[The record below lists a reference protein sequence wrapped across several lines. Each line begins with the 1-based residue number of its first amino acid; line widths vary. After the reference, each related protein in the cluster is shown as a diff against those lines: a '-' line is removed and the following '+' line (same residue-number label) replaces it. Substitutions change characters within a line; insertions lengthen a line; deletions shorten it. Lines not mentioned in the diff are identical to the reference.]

1 MNGKKWKIIRNS
13 IGVYKTLPEDK
24 QMFVLGFMQG
34 VLSSQQK
41 ETKKRVK
48 DSQKDS
54 EQLQQL
60 SISDFEL

>member
-1 MNGKKWKIIRNS
+1 MNGKKWKIIKS
-13 IGVYKTLPEDK
+13 SVGVYKTLPEDK

-41 ETKKRVK
+41 ETKKKVK
-48 DSQKDS
+48 NSQKDLG
-54 EQLQQL
+54 LQQL